1 MNQKSVEQQL
11 YDAVFLLSLNQG
23 YKTVDYL
30 PPKGFSYPF
39 VFIGETFNQESQTK
53 SGIYHDIQQR
63 IHVYHTIK
71 NRRDL
76 TNMVETLK
84 KECHSLK
91 RTDTFFI
98 NCKRAQ
104 SQIIPDN
111 TDTEPLLHAIIEL
124 EFRLN

>member
-30 PPKGFSYPF
+30 PPKGFAYPF
-39 VFIGETFNQESQTK
+39 VFIGETFNQDAVTK
-53 SGIYHDIQQR
+53 SGLYHNIQQR
-63 IHVYHTIK
+63 IHVYHTNR
-71 NRRDL
+71 NRREL
-76 TNMVETLK
+76 TSIVETIK
-84 KECHSLK
+84 KESRLLK
-91 RTDTFFI
+91 RTENYYV
-98 NCKRAQ
+98 NCRNAQ
-104 SQIIPDN
+104 SQILPDN

>member
-1 MNQKSVEQQL
+1 
-11 YDAVFLLSLNQG
+11 
-23 YKTVDYL
+23 
-30 PPKGFSYPF
+30 
-39 VFIGETFNQESQTK
+39 IGETFNQDAATK
-53 SGIYHDIQQR
+53 SGLYYTIQQR

-84 KECHSLK
+84 RECRFLK
-91 RTDTFFI
+91 GTDKYFI
-98 NCKRAQ
+98 NCKKAQ